1 MTQQLKH
8 GPWPHCVSIDLVPTH
23 GNDSMFDVETWLSKQ
38 VGISKQHW
46 YAVYGHNITN
56 FYFKNGTDATMFAL
70 KWS

>member
-1 MTQQLKH
+1 
-8 GPWPHCVSIDLVPTH
+8 
-23 GNDSMFDVETWLSKQ
+23 MFDVETWLSKQ